1 MIGGATADTVYK
13 AGSLGYFS
21 EGPALDLVQPWKS
34 LRTRN
39 KSIHQ
44 SGGRIVTILAR
55 SAAVAFCIGVV
66 ASSGAAAQERMNI
79 AWGGSN
85 PGGVM
90 YYMVGS
96 AGTIISEKL
105 PQYNITQV
113 TTGGSTENAKR
124 IIKGELDMGIV
135 YGAHV
140 FMSQKPEGPFANGP
154 KGTMFRGVAK
164 AYKGPTYFVTLPDS
178 GITTLADLAGK
189 KVALGPPGSGTVF
202 NCSNILRALDMLDK
216 IDPSMMTFADAGR
229 ALGNGQIDAL
239 CQSSAPAAAVKEIA
253 ETRGALVLPYSSA
266 EMKKVVTTYPFYV
279 PDIMPSTTYKGVPD
293 VELPFL
299 TVYWVAHERVPAKA
313 VEDILALVYQPEIKK
328 QLAAGHKAWA
338 QMAPDTKNFQ
348 ALGVPMHPGAVAYY
362 KSKGL
367 WQE

>member
-1 MIGGATADTVYK
+1 MKSVTMKI
-13 AGSLGYFS
+13 
-21 EGPALDLVQPWKS
+21 AL
-34 LRTRN
+34 
-39 KSIHQ
+39 
-44 SGGRIVTILAR
+44 ILAVGIGVG
-55 SAAVAFCIGVV
+55 AAV
-66 ASSGAAAQERMNI
+66 SAQDKMNI

-90 YYMVGS
+90 YYMVGT

-140 FMSQKPEGPFANGP
+140 FMSQKPEGPFKNGP
-154 KGTMFRGVAK
+154 RGTMFRGVAK

-178 GITTLADLAGK
+178 GISTISDLKGK

-202 NCSNILRALDMLDK
+202 NCSNMLRALGMLED
-216 IDPSMMTFADAGR
+216 INASMMTFADAGR

-239 CQSSAPAAAVKEIA
+239 CQSSAPAAAVKELA
-253 ETRGALVLPYSSA
+253 ETRGAVVLPYSGE
-266 EMKKVVTTYPFYV
+266 EMLKITSTYPFYNKGT
-279 PDIMPSTTYKGVPD
+279 MPATTYKGVPAVD
-293 VELPFL
+293 LPFL
-299 TVYWVAHERVPAKA
+299 TVYWVAHERVPAMA
-313 VEDILALVYQPEIKK
+313 VQDILELVYQPEIKK
-328 QLAAGHKAWA
+328 RLAAGHKAWA
-338 QMAPDTKNFQ
+338 QMEPDTKNFE
-348 ALGVPMHPGAVAYY
+348 ALGVPMHPGAVTYY

-367 WQE
+367 WEN

>member
-1 MIGGATADTVYK
+1 MKKLALTGTLLAALCVAGTATA
-13 AGSLGYFS
+13 
-21 EGPALDLVQPWKS
+21 Q
-34 LRTRN
+34 N
-39 KSIHQ
+39 KI
-44 SGGRIVTILAR
+44 
-55 SAAVAFCIGVV
+55 
-66 ASSGAAAQERMNI
+66 NI
-79 AWGGSN
+79 SWGGSN

-105 PQYNITQV
+105 PQYNINQV

-124 IIKGELDMGIV
+124 LIKGELDMGIV

-140 FMSQKPEGPFANGP
+140 FMAQKPEGPFAGGA
-154 KGTMFRGVAK
+154 KGTMLRGVAK
-164 AYKGPTYFVTLPDS
+164 AYKGPTYFVTLPGS
-178 GITTLADLAGK
+178 GIKTLADLKGR

-202 NCSNILRALDMLDK
+202 NCSNILRAVGMLDDIK
-216 IDPSMMTFADAGR
+216 PQMMTFGDAGR

-239 CQSSAPAAAVKEIA
+239 CQSSAPAAAVKELA
-253 ETRGALVLPYSSA
+253 ETRGALVLGYSA
-266 EMKKVVTTYPFYV
+266 DEMNKITTTYPFYV
-279 PDIMPSTTYKGVPD
+279 KDTMPATTYKGVPAVD
-293 VELPFL
+293 LPYL

-313 VEDILALVYQPEIKK
+313 VQDILALVYQPEIKK

-338 QMAPDTKNFQ
+338 QMEPDTKNFLK
-348 ALGVPMHPGAVAYY
+348 LGVPMHPGAVAYY

>member
-1 MIGGATADTVYK
+1 MRLLTLISATLF
-13 AGSLGYFS
+13 GL
-21 EGPALDLVQPWKS
+21 ALIQP
-34 LRTRN
+34 
-39 KSIHQ
+39 
-44 SGGRIVTILAR
+44 
-55 SAAVAFCIGVV
+55 
-66 ASSGAAAQERMNI
+66 AAAQEKQNI

-90 YYMVGS
+90 YYMVGT

-124 IIKGELDMGIV
+124 VIKGELDMGIV

-140 FMSQKPEGPFANGP
+140 YMSQKPEGPFKGGA

-164 AYKGPTYFVTLPDS
+164 AYKGPTYFVTLPGS
-178 GITTLADLAGK
+178 GITKISDLAGK

-202 NCSNILRALDMLDK
+202 NCSNIMRATGMLDK
-216 IDPSMMTFADAGR
+216 LKPSMMTFADAGR
-229 ALGNGQIDAL
+229 ALGNGQIDVL
-239 CQSSAPAAAVKEIA
+239 CQSSYPAAAVTELA
-253 ETRGALVLPYSSA
+253 ETKGAVVLPYTA
-266 EMKKVVTTYPFYV
+266 DEMKAITGAYPFYN
-279 PDIMPSTTYKGVPD
+279 PGIMPSTIYKGVPD
-293 VELPFL
+293 VNLPFL

-313 VEDILALVYQPEIKK
+313 IQDILELVYQPEIRK
-328 QLAAGHKAWA
+328 QLVTGHKMWA
-338 QMAPDTKNFQ
+338 QMEPDTKNFQ
-348 ALGVPMHPGAVAYY
+348 ALGVPMHPGAEAYY

>member
-1 MIGGATADTVYK
+1 MMKNLTMKIA
-13 AGSLGYFS
+13 S
-21 EGPALDLVQPWKS
+21 
-34 LRTRN
+34 
-39 KSIHQ
+39 
-44 SGGRIVTILAR
+44 ILALGI
-55 SAAVAFCIGVV
+55 AF
-66 ASSGAAAQERMNI
+66 GAAAPAQEKMNI

-90 YYMVGS
+90 YYMVGT
-96 AGTIISEKL
+96 AGTIISEQL

-140 FMSQKPEGPFANGP
+140 FMAQKPEGPFKDGP

-178 GITTLADLAGK
+178 GISKISDLKGK

-202 NCSNILRALDMLDK
+202 NCSNMLRALGMLGD
-216 IDPSMMTFADAGR
+216 ISPSMMTFADAGR

-239 CQSSAPAAAVKEIA
+239 CQSSAPAAAVKELA
-253 ETRGALVLPYSSA
+253 ETRGAVVLPYSDE
-266 EMKKVVTTYPFYV
+266 EMKQITSTYPFYNKGT
-279 PDIMPSTTYKGVPD
+279 MPGTTYKGVPAVD
-293 VELPFL
+293 LPFL

-313 VEDILALVYQPEIKK
+313 VEDILGLVYQPEIKK
-328 QLAAGHKAWA
+328 RLAAGHKAWA
-338 QMAPDTKNFQ
+338 QMEPDTNNFE

-367 WQE
+367 WGQ

>member
-1 MIGGATADTVYK
+1 MRAIALTAALILGA
-13 AGSLGYFS
+13 SLN
-21 EGPALDLVQPWKS
+21 QP
-34 LRTRN
+34 
-39 KSIHQ
+39 
-44 SGGRIVTILAR
+44 V
-55 SAAVAFCIGVV
+55 
-66 ASSGAAAQERMNI
+66 AAQEKMNI

-140 FMSQKPEGPFANGP
+140 FMAQKPEGPFADGD

-178 GITTLADLAGK
+178 GITKLSDLKGK

-202 NCSNILRALDMLDK
+202 NCSNILTAVGLLDAV
-216 IDPSMMTFADAGR
+216 DPSMMTFADAGR
-229 ALGNGQIDAL
+229 ALGNRQIDAL
-239 CQSSAPAAAVKEIA
+239 CQSSAPAAAVKELA
-253 ETRGALVLPYSSA
+253 ETKGAVVLPYSA
-266 EMKKVVTTYPFYV
+266 DEMAKVTGTYPFYV
-279 PDIMPSTTYKGVPD
+279 PGTMPSTTYKGVPD
-293 VELPFL
+293 VDLPYL

-313 VEDILALVYQPEIKK
+313 VEDILNLVYQPEIQK

-338 QMAPDTKNFQ
+338 QMEPDTKNFQ
-348 ALGVPMHPGAVAYY
+348 SLGVPMHPGAKAYY
-362 KSKGL
+362 QSKGL

>member
-1 MIGGATADTVYK
+1 MRRLGLTFAALAVTALT
-13 AGSLGYFS
+13 A
-21 EGPALDLVQPWKS
+21 PQA
-34 LRTRN
+34 
-39 KSIHQ
+39 
-44 SGGRIVTILAR
+44 
-55 SAAVAFCIGVV
+55 SA
-66 ASSGAAAQERMNI
+66 QDKTNI

-90 YYMVGS
+90 YYMVGT

-140 FMSQKPEGPFANGP
+140 YMSLNGEGPFKTSA

-164 AYKGPTYFVTLPDS
+164 AYKGPTYFVTLPSS
-178 GITTLADLAGK
+178 GITSISDLKGK

-202 NCSNILRALDMLDK
+202 NCSNMLGAIGMLDA
-216 IDPSMMTFADAGR
+216 IDPTMMTFGDAGR
-229 ALGNGQIDAL
+229 ALANGQIDAL
-239 CQSSAPAAAVKEIA
+239 CQSSAPAAAVKELA
-253 ETRGALVLPYSSA
+253 ETKGAVVLPYSDA
-266 EMKKVVTTYPFYV
+266 EMDKITTTYPFYNKGT
-279 PDIMPSTTYKGVPD
+279 MPSTTYKGVPD
-293 VELPFL
+293 VDLPYL

-313 VEDILALVYQPEIKK
+313 VEDILELVYQPDIKERLK
-328 QLAAGHKAWA
+328 AGHKAWG
-338 QMAPDTKNFQ
+338 QMEPDTKNFE
-348 ALGVPMHPGAVAYY
+348 ALGVPMHPGAKAYY
-362 KSKGL
+362 MSKGL